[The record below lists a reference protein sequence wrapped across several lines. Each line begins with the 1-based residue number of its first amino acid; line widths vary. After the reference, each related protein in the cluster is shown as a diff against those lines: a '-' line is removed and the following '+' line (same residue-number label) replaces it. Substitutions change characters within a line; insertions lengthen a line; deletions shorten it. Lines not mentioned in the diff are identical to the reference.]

1 MSGRFDWLDD
11 LDDEDLR
18 CAGLHRDNEWKA
30 FDREIAADKAI
41 AGAQTGPTP
50 PAPKP
55 PRIRRPSLESQVRQL
70 LKAAQVAGV
79 QIAVTI
85 EGDKVTATP
94 VRGSSPAT
102 AKIQPMA
109 RRRRTPRLAA
119 RCSRRARSRR

>member
-1 MSGRFDWLDD
+1 MTGRFDWLDG

-30 FDREIAADKAI
+30 FEREIAAEKAI

-119 RCSRRARSRR
+119 PCSRRVRSRR